1 MLNKNS
7 NKRRKENEMKR
18 KAITITLPVEM
29 LEVIRNYATWNKR
42 TISSQIEMIIEE
54 KLKEMEQHEES
65 E

>member
-1 MLNKNS
+1 
-7 NKRRKENEMKR
+7 MKR